1 MADGIDHLIINSAY
15 EEPKYHWLHDDN
27 GQTFHKEPGRRQA
40 GYFIMGQ
47 GSNQYNDVGQFVPLP
62 LVNRIRPRVK
72 AWRELG
78 FPGVT
83 GVTRDLLMHWE
94 NQEMRRY
101 PFFFCQLDAIETLI
115 WLTEAPASDRV
126 GCDVPGD
133 GGDFRRL
140 CTKLCTGGGKTAVM
154 AMLIAWQVCNK
165 AVYPQDKRFTKNVLI
180 VAPGLTVKSRL
191 QVLALGEGNYYD
203 AFAVVP
209 DGLKDKLYQGHVKI
223 VNWQ

>member
-83 GVTRDLLMHWE
+83 GVTRDALGKSRNATVSVLL
-94 NQEMRRY
+94 
-101 PFFFCQLDAIETLI
+101 L
-115 WLTEAPASDRV
+115 SV
-126 GCDVPGD
+126 GCYRNP
-133 GGDFRRL
+133 
-140 CTKLCTGGGKTAVM
+140 
-154 AMLIAWQVCNK
+154 
-165 AVYPQDKRFTKNVLI
+165 Y
-180 VAPGLTVKSRL
+180 
-191 QVLALGEGNYYD
+191 LAYRGSG
-203 AFAVVP
+203 
-209 DGLKDKLYQGHVKI
+209 
-223 VNWQ
+223 